1 MTFLFLSPF
10 LSILGWFLGRS
21 VVKNR
26 WYTRKLEKNATH
38 DDMTGLLNHQG
49 GMEQLDYLINL
60 MARGENILCAAF
72 LDLNELKVVND
83 TMGHELGDRLIIALS
98 LSIQHAV
105 RNSDVAARIGGD
117 EFVIFFPDLDK
128 ENSRMVLERIKEEFT
143 KRSLEVLGWISHFSW
158 GLSQWIPEKDT
169 AESFIAR
176 ADKAMYKMKMHMRR
190 GLS

>member
-1 MTFLFLSPF
+1 
-10 LSILGWFLGRS
+10 
-21 VVKNR
+21 
-26 WYTRKLEKNATH
+26 
-38 DDMTGLLNHQG
+38 
-49 GMEQLDYLINL
+49 
-60 MARGENILCAAF
+60 
-72 LDLNELKVVND
+72 
-83 TMGHELGDRLIIALS
+83 MGHELGDRLIIALS